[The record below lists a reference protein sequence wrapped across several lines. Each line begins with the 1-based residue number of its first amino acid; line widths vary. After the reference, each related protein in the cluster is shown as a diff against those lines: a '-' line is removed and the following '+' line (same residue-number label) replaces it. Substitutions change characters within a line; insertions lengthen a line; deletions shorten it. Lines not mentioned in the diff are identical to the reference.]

1 MIAPLRPGKGEDSR
15 QAWHCDTFVSGM
27 TLGADKGRYDFRP
40 MDKWWR
46 PRRLALVVWL
56 QSLASEYFTR
66 PLGLLLSRAP
76 ERCKVP

>member
-1 MIAPLRPGKGEDSR
+1 MPLSGPGREKTADRLGIV
-15 QAWHCDTFVSGM
+15 TFCVCM